1 MKKRWLLLLTAMVMA
16 ATSLTANASFVQE
29 EDLGK
34 VAFDI
39 GLQTEWIPDGVWTEG
54 EYTRIE
60 RKTSWLSAFVY
71 DEENMDTARNLAFEL
86 GLSWD
91 EEYVYTFVQFTDP
104 DGHVCP
110 MDTDVSCLW
119 AAGCMQIC
127 YADADKTDRDR
138 LEYAIGT
145 SSETGNL
152 LFTCYSDYLNTGYT
166 LDSSTDACCPICAT
180 DDGDLVTYEFRT
192 PFTAFSTVA
201 PQAGNI
207 YGLCYV
213 LSWGNSTL
221 DENGQLIWNVNET
234 QLASG
239 CTGSSGKAAQNFTK
253 FTLVDTRVYDA
264 TVEIAADTE
273 NVREGDEITYN
284 ILLSGTYNSFSFTI
298 DAPQDMTITD
308 VVGGEAIGEQ
318 NIDVTA
324 LSDGRYCVS
333 ISSGCEQVNAPQ
345 TKIATVTLS
354 VGEGIAV
361 GTQAVL
367 YPDSSV
373 TRIVDTNED
382 AVSVQIC
389 NADYTV
395 IAFVEGDVNA
405 DGGMDYSDVTQ
416 LYSMLRESST
426 IQNARI
432 ADVNGDGVFDYL
444 DIAKLYVQA
453 RQQNT

>member
-1 MKKRWLLLLTAMVMA
+1 MKKRWLLPLSAVAMA
-16 ATSLTANASFVQE
+16 ATALATNASFVQE

-39 GLQTEWIPDGVWTEG
+39 GHIQTEWTPDGVWTDG

-60 RKTSWLSAFVY
+60 RKTSWLSAYVY
-71 DEENMDTARNLAFEL
+71 DEANMDTARNLEFAL

-91 EEYVYTFVQFTDP
+91 EEYVYTFVQFVDP

-110 MDTDVSCLW
+110 MDADISYLW

-127 YADADKTDRDR
+127 YADAGNTGRDR

-152 LFTCYSDYLNTGYT
+152 LFNCYSDYLNTGYM
-166 LDSSTDACCPICAT
+166 SESGTDACCSVNVT
-180 DDGDLVTYEFRT
+180 EDGDLVTYEFRT

-201 PQAGNI
+201 PQAGNT

-213 LSWGNSTL
+213 ISWGNSTL
-221 DENGQLIWNVNET
+221 ADNGSLNWKVLQT

-239 CTGSSGKAAQNFTK
+239 CTGSSGKAAQNFAK
-253 FTLVDTRVYDA
+253 FTLVDSTEYDA
-264 TVEIAADTE
+264 AVEIATDIQ
-273 NVREGDEITYN
+273 NVREGDEITYD
-284 ILLSGTYNSFSFTI
+284 ILLSGTYNGFSFTI
-298 DAPQDMTITD
+298 YAPQDMTITG
-308 VVGGEAIGEQ
+308 VAGGEAIGER

-324 LSDGRYCVS
+324 LSDGRYRVS
-333 ISSGCEQVNAPQ
+333 VFPGCEQVNAPQ

-354 VGEGIAV
+354 VNAGIAV

-373 TRIVDTNED
+373 TQIADTNGD
-382 AVSVQIC
+382 AVSVQLR

-405 DGGMDYSDVTQ
+405 DGVMDYYDMTR
-416 LYSMLRESST
+416 LYSMLRESAAVT
-426 IQNARI
+426 NARI

-444 DIAKLYVQA
+444 DITKLYALV
-453 RQQNT
+453 RQQ